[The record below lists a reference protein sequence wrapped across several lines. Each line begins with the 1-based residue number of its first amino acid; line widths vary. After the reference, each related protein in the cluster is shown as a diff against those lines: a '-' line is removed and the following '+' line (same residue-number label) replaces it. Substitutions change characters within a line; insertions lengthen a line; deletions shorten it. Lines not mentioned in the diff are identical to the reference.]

1 MIQYVLDTS
10 ALLTYI
16 ENEEGATEV
25 EALLQKALDAEI
37 VLYISM
43 VSCIEVFYITWQ
55 EQGKEAAVE
64 RLKLIDD
71 LTVIQEPVDS
81 QLTKIIGEIKATK
94 AMSFADCCIAGLA
107 KFKQATLVHK
117 DPEYEQIENEIKQLK
132 LPYKQK
138 KKRN

>member
-1 MIQYVLDTS
+1 MTQYVLDTS
-10 ALLTYI
+10 ALLAYI
-16 ENEEGATEV
+16 ENEEGTTEV
-25 EALLQKALDAEI
+25 EALLQKALDDEA

-55 EQGKEAAVE
+55 EQGKDAAAE
-64 RLKLIDD
+64 RLKLVDD
-71 LTVIQEPVDS
+71 LMVIQEPVDS

-138 KKRN
+138 KKRS